1 MHAPL
6 SPART
11 PRPAISLILATVGTD
26 HRLAKL
32 LESLRAQR
40 LRDFETIVVDQ
51 SDGNDVETLI
61 DEHRD
66 ALAIRHLRHPRGLS
80 RSRNAGLRIA
90 TGAIIAFPDD
100 DCWYED
106 DVLAR
111 VQQFFSR
118 HPRVD
123 GVTGRA
129 LFDATEHP
137 PARFA
142 RRAQWVVATKVWT
155 QGISCTIFLRSAL
168 VTRIG
173 PFDERLGLGA
183 DSPWTAAEESDY
195 LLRAVGLHAQ
205 IWYDPALTVNHPGH
219 RGRFTPVEH
228 ARGASY
234 ARAMGYVMRRHGAR
248 VPSLAY
254 HLARPIGGALAGVL
268 RGRTDVARFHAC
280 VLGGRLRGW
289 RDGGPAPAWTYD
301 PAREGASAVAAP
313 EHP

>member
-11 PRPAISLILATVGTD
+11 PRPAISLILATIGTD

-32 LESLRAQR
+32 LGSLRAQT
-40 LRDFETIVVDQ
+40 LSDFETIVVDQ
-51 SDGNDVETLI
+51 SERNDVAMLV

-80 RSRNAGLRIA
+80 RSRNAGLRVA
-90 TGAIIAFPDD
+90 TGAVIAFPDD
-100 DCWYED
+100 DCWYD
-106 DVLAR
+106 ADVLAR
-111 VQQFFSR
+111 VQHFLAR

-129 LFDATEHP
+129 LFDVTEHP

-142 RRAQWVVATKVWT
+142 RRAQWVVPTKVWT
-155 QGISCTIFLRSAL
+155 QGISCTIFLRRSL
-168 VTRIG
+168 VARIG

-195 LLRAVGLHAQ
+195 LLRAVGLHAH
-205 IWYDPALTVNHPGH
+205 IWYDPALNIHHPGH

-234 ARAMGYVMRRHGAR
+234 ARAMGYVMRRHGAGIS
-248 VPSLAY
+248 SLAY
-254 HLARPIGGALAGVL
+254 HLARPIGGALAGAL
-268 RGRTDVARFHAC
+268 RGRTDIARFHAC
-280 VLGGRLRGW
+280 VMRGRFRGW
-289 RDGGPAPAWTYD
+289 RDGAAAAEAT
-301 PAREGASAVAAP
+301 REPSRDDVSGVAAP

>member
-1 MHAPL
+1 VHAPL

-11 PRPAISLILATVGTD
+11 LRPAISLILATIGTD

-32 LESLRAQR
+32 LESLRKQT

-51 SDGNDVETLI
+51 SEGDDVEILV
-61 DEHRD
+61 DGHRD

-80 RSRNAGLRIA
+80 RSRNAGLHVA
-90 TGAIIAFPDD
+90 TGAVIAFPDD
-100 DCWYED
+100 DCWYD
-106 DVLAR
+106 TDVLAR
-111 VQQFFSR
+111 VQQFLAR

-129 LFDATEHP
+129 LFDVTEHP

-142 RRAQWVVATKVWT
+142 RRAQWVVPAKVWT
-155 QGISCTIFLRSAL
+155 QGISCTIFLRRAL
-168 VTRIG
+168 VMRIG

-205 IWYDPALTVNHPGH
+205 IWYDPALTVHHPGH
-219 RGRFTPVEH
+219 RGRFTSFEH

-234 ARAMGYVMRRHGAR
+234 ARAMGYVMRRHGAG
-248 VPSLAY
+248 VSSLAY
-254 HLARPIGGALAGVL
+254 HLARPFGGALAGML
-268 RGRTDVARFHAC
+268 RGRGDVARFHAC
-280 VLGGRLRGW
+280 VLGGRFQGW
-289 RDGGPAPAWTYD
+289 RDGASASD
-301 PAREGASAVAAP
+301 AAREPVREDVSAVAAP